1 MVFKVLISL
10 SVIVYVGEGG
20 GRGCVSQVSED
31 LCSSSRVPAFLFFQS
46 CDAYLVLGLFFQACM
61 SVLVLSPWTV

>member
-10 SVIVYVGEGG
+10 SVIVYVGGG
-20 GRGCVSQVSED
+20 GVSQVSED